1 MNTAPLQFERR
12 DMRRV
17 LADPAVRR
25 MMVARGTVAVQ
36 AREGIDIT
44 LEEALTSYDR
54 VMAEKREAARRGVD

>member
-1 MNTAPLQFERR
+1 MNTPPLQLKRY

-25 MMVARGTVAVQ
+25 MLIARGTVFVQ

-44 LEEALTSYDR
+44 LEEALASYDR
-54 VMAEKREAARRGVD
+54 VMAENREGKSK